1 MKTVWMSLAIVG
13 LITMVGCGP
22 KAVYIQG
29 GQGSSASLDV
39 SAATGSGRIV
49 ITGPY
54 VYCEERIVS
63 KTATEQPT
71 GQLCQPLQPAKTP

>member
-1 MKTVWMSLAIVG
+1 MLKMMWGLGCVVLVG
-13 LITMVGCGP
+13 LVGCGP

-71 GQLCQPLQPAKTP
+71 GQLCQPLQPAKAQ

>member
-1 MKTVWMSLAIVG
+1 MRKMTCALMCLAVVSMI
-13 LITMVGCGP
+13 GCGP